1 MFSFDE
7 PSRSRAVSRI
17 ALLAVISAGLAGC
30 SSDFSRFEGGPYAS
44 RPQTQNEVTG
54 SVRQQSAPTGR
65 VESSAL
71 PPPAPS
77 QPTAGG
83 GAGMASYNPPPAPVA
98 APAAPRHEYTGSIPP
113 AAPRQSPAPA
123 WSWDGG
129 TAVVVAQGET
139 IETISRRHGV
149 PAAAI
154 LQANNMSVA
163 RQIQPGQRL
172 VIPRVQNQL
181 AGAPQVS
188 APQVS
193 APQVSAPQTRVAGNY
208 TPAPAAALA
217 APQAGTHVI
226 VPGETIYS
234 LARHYKLTPM
244 AIAKANNVGLDHHVK
259 IGDRI
264 VIPGARG
271 VAAAPAAPVA
281 RPAQQAVQP
290 AAQPGLRAAAPK
302 PENVA
307 AKPLPAPVA
316 PQRMAQAEPAVSANI
331 VTPAAEPVTDEKPTG
346 TANST
351 SFRWPVRGRIIQGFG
366 PKASGGQNDGI
377 NVSVPEGTPIKAAE
391 EGVVAYA
398 GSELKGYGN
407 LVLVR
412 HANGFVT
419 AYAHASELSVKKGE
433 TVKRGQVIGKA
444 GSTGNVTGPQLHFE
458 VRKGATPVD
467 PAQYLGG

>member
-7 PSRSRAVSRI
+7 PSRSRTVSRLAI
-17 ALLAVISAGLAGC
+17 LAVISAGLAGC
-30 SSDFSRFEGGPYAS
+30 SSDFSRFDGGPYAS
-44 RPQTQNEVTG
+44 RPQASNEATG
-54 SVRQQSAPTGR
+54 SIHQQSAPTGR

-71 PPPAPS
+71 PPAPS

-83 GAGMASYNPPPAPVA
+83 GAGMASYNPPAPPV
-98 APAAPRHEYTGSIPP
+98 AAPRHEYTGSIPAVAP
-113 AAPRQSPAPA
+113 VAPRQPPAPA

-163 RQIQPGQRL
+163 RRIQPGQRL
-172 VIPRVQNQL
+172 VIPRVQNNM
-181 AGAPQVS
+181 AAAPQI
-188 APQVS
+188 S

-208 TPAPAAALA
+208 TPAPAPALGAA
-217 APQAGTHVI
+217 QAGTHVI

-234 LARHYKLTPM
+234 LARHYRLTPM

-264 VIPGARG
+264 VIPGGRG
-271 VAAAPAAPVA
+271 VAAIAPAAPA
-281 RPAQQAVQP
+281 PRPAQQAVQP
-290 AAQPGLRAAAPK
+290 TAQPGLRAAAPK

-307 AKPLPAPVA
+307 AKPLSAPAA
-316 PQRMAQAEPAVSANI
+316 PQRMAQAEPAASVNV
-331 VTPAAEPVTDEKPTG
+331 VTPAADAAAEEKPTG
-346 TANST
+346 TASSTT
-351 SFRWPVRGRIIQGFG
+351 SFRWPVRGRIIQAFG

-391 EGVVAYA
+391 DGVVAYA

-419 AYAHASELSVKKGE
+419 AYAHASELNVKKGE

>member
-1 MFSFDE
+1 
-7 PSRSRAVSRI
+7 
-17 ALLAVISAGLAGC
+17 
-30 SSDFSRFEGGPYAS
+30 
-44 RPQTQNEVTG
+44 
-54 SVRQQSAPTGR
+54 
-65 VESSAL
+65 
-71 PPPAPS
+71 
-77 QPTAGG
+77 
-83 GAGMASYNPPPAPVA
+83 MAA
-98 APAAPRHEYTGSIPP
+98 
-113 AAPRQSPAPA
+113 
-123 WSWDGG
+123 
-129 TAVVVAQGET
+129 
-139 IETISRRHGV
+139 
-149 PAAAI
+149 
-154 LQANNMSVA
+154 
-163 RQIQPGQRL
+163 
-172 VIPRVQNQL
+172 
-181 AGAPQVS
+181 
-188 APQVS
+188 

-208 TPAPAAALA
+208 APAPALA

-226 VPGETIYS
+226 APGETIYS

-259 IGDRI
+259 VGDRV
-264 VIPGARG
+264 VIPGGKG
-271 VAAAPAAPVA
+271 VAAIVPTAPAP

-290 AAQPGLRAAAPK
+290 SAQPGLRAAAPR

-307 AKPLPAPVA
+307 AAKPLAVPAA
-316 PQRMAQAEPAVSANI
+316 PQRIAQAEPAVSAN
-331 VTPAAEPVTDEKPTG
+331 VMTPAADPVAEEKPTG

-351 SFRWPVRGRIIQGFG
+351 ASFRWPVRGRVIQAFG

-391 EGVVAYA
+391 DGVVAYA

-407 LVLVR
+407 LVLLR

-419 AYAHASELSVKKGE
+419 AYAHASELNVKKGE

>member
-1 MFSFDE
+1 
-7 PSRSRAVSRI
+7 
-17 ALLAVISAGLAGC
+17 
-30 SSDFSRFEGGPYAS
+30 
-44 RPQTQNEVTG
+44 
-54 SVRQQSAPTGR
+54 
-65 VESSAL
+65 
-71 PPPAPS
+71 
-77 QPTAGG
+77 
-83 GAGMASYNPPPAPVA
+83 
-98 APAAPRHEYTGSIPP
+98 
-113 AAPRQSPAPA
+113 
-123 WSWDGG
+123 
-129 TAVVVAQGET
+129 
-139 IETISRRHGV
+139 V

-172 VIPRVQNQL
+172 VIPRVQNNM
-181 AGAPQVS
+181 AA
-188 APQVS
+188 
-193 APQVSAPQTRVAGNY
+193 APQVSAPQTRVAGSY
-208 TPAPAAALA
+208 TPAPAVA

-244 AIAKANNVGLDHHVK
+244 AIAKANNVGLDHRVK

-264 VIPGARG
+264 VIPGGKG
-271 VAAAPAAPVA
+271 VAAIAPPAAP

-290 AAQPGLRAAAPK
+290 PAQPGMRAAAPK
-302 PENVA
+302 PETVAA
-307 AKPLPAPVA
+307 AKPLAAPAA
-316 PQRMAQAEPAVSANI
+316 PQRMAQAEPAATAN
-331 VTPAAEPVTDEKPTG
+331 VATPAADPVHEDKPTG
-346 TANST
+346 TANSAT

-391 EGVVAYA
+391 DGVVAYA

-412 HANGFVT
+412 HSNGFVT
-419 AYAHASELSVKKGE
+419 AYAHASELNVKKGE

>member
-7 PSRSRAVSRI
+7 PSRSRTVSRLAI
-17 ALLAVISAGLAGC
+17 LAVISAGLAGC

-44 RPQTQNEVTG
+44 RPQASNEATG
-54 SVRQQSAPTGR
+54 SIRQQPQGAPTGR

-77 QPTAGG
+77 APTAGG
-83 GAGMASYNPPPAPVA
+83 GAGMAAYNAPP
-98 APAAPRHEYTGSIPP
+98 PP
-113 AAPRQSPAPA
+113 AAPAPRHDYTGSVPTSHPVAPRQPAGPA

-139 IETISRRHGV
+139 IDTISRRHGV

-172 VIPRVQNQL
+172 VIPRVQNNI
-181 AGAPQVS
+181 AA
-188 APQVS
+188 
-193 APQVSAPQTRVAGNY
+193 APQVSAPQTRVAGSY
-208 TPAPAAALA
+208 TPAPAAA

-244 AIAKANNVGLDHHVK
+244 AIAKANDVGLDHRVK

-264 VIPGARG
+264 VIPGGRG
-271 VAAAPAAPVA
+271 IAAIAPAAPA

-290 AAQPGLRAAAPK
+290 PAQPGMRAAAPK
-302 PENVA
+302 PETVA
-307 AKPLPAPVA
+307 AKPLAAPAA
-316 PQRMAQAEPAVSANI
+316 PQRMAQAEPVATAN
-331 VTPAAEPVTDEKPTG
+331 VATPAAEAAAEERPTG

-366 PKASGGQNDGI
+366 PKPSGGQNDGI

-391 EGVVAYA
+391 DGVVAYA

-419 AYAHASELSVKKGE
+419 AYAHASELNVKKGE

>member
-7 PSRSRAVSRI
+7 PSRSRTVSRLAI
-17 ALLAVISAGLAGC
+17 LAVISAGLAGC
-30 SSDFSRFEGGPYAS
+30 SSDFSRFDGGPYAS
-44 RPQTQNEVTG
+44 RPQASNEATG
-54 SVRQQSAPTGR
+54 SIHQQPQRAPTGR

-71 PPPAPS
+71 PAPS

-83 GAGMASYNPPPAPVA
+83 GAGIASYNPPAPPAAAPVA
-98 APAAPRHEYTGSIPP
+98 PRPEHTGSVPVTHP
-113 AAPRQSPAPA
+113 VAPRQQAA
-123 WSWDGG
+123 GWSWDGG

-139 IETISRRHGV
+139 IDTISRRHGV

-172 VIPRVQNQL
+172 VIPRVQSNM
-181 AGAPQVS
+181 AA
-188 APQVS
+188 
-193 APQVSAPQTRVAGNY
+193 APQVSAPQTRVAGSY
-208 TPAPAAALA
+208 TPAPAPALGA
-217 APQAGTHVI
+217 QPAGTHVV

-259 IGDRI
+259 VGDRVI
-264 VIPGARG
+264 IPGGRA
-271 VAAAPAAPVA
+271 VAAIAPAAAP

-290 AAQPGLRAAAPK
+290 PAQPGLRAAAPK

-307 AKPLPAPVA
+307 AAKPLPAPVA
-316 PQRMAQAEPAVSANI
+316 PQRVAQTEPAASANV
-331 VTPAAEPVTDEKPTG
+331 VTPAADPAAEEKPT
-346 TANST
+346 NSAT
-351 SFRWPVRGRIIQGFG
+351 SFRWPVRGRIIQAFG

-419 AYAHASELSVKKGE
+419 AYAHASELNVKKGE

>member
-1 MFSFDE
+1 
-7 PSRSRAVSRI
+7 VSRLAI
-17 ALLAVISAGLAGC
+17 LAVISAGLAGC
-30 SSDFSRFEGGPYAS
+30 SSDFSRFDGGPYAS
-44 RPQTQNEVTG
+44 RPQASNEATG
-54 SVRQQSAPTGR
+54 SIRQQPQSAPTGR

-71 PPPAPS
+71 PPPPPS

-83 GAGMASYNPPPAPVA
+83 GAGMASYNPPPPPA
-98 APAAPRHEYTGSIPP
+98 AAPRHEYTGSVPP
-113 AAPRQSPAPA
+113 AHPVAPRQPAGPA

-172 VIPRVQNQL
+172 VIPRVQNNM
-181 AGAPQVS
+181 GAVQ
-188 APQVS
+188 QVS
-193 APQVSAPQTRVAGNY
+193 APQVSAPQTRVAGSY
-208 TPAPAAALA
+208 TPAPAPALG

-226 VPGETIYS
+226 APGETIYS

-244 AIAKANNVGLDHHVK
+244 AIAKANNVKLDHHVK

-264 VIPGARG
+264 VIPGGRG
-271 VAAAPAAPVA
+271 IAAIAPAAP

-290 AAQPGLRAAAPK
+290 PAQPGLRAAAPK

-307 AKPLPAPVA
+307 AKPLAAPAA
-316 PQRMAQAEPAVSANI
+316 PQRMAQAEPVATAN
-331 VTPAAEPVTDEKPTG
+331 VATPAAEAAEEKPTG

-419 AYAHASELSVKKGE
+419 AYAHASELNVKKGE